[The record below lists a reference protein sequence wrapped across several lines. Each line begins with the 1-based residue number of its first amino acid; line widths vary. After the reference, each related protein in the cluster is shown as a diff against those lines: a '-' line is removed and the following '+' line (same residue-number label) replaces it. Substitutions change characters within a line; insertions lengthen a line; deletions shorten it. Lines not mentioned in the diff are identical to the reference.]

1 MAADFTVEEIA
12 NLFRLAD
19 EDKNGKLS
27 RDEIITIMVQL
38 KGGIRPSDEEI
49 NNCMATMDEN
59 GDGVISEQ
67 EFLHT
72 MMRWLGIVQQQ
83 TTKKRQLDSSAS
95 PIFNRKKTL
104 KDMANFFLQFSPVT
118 DFHEEQRKILRCR
131 RTDLDMTSVQR
142 EYPIYSPEEKAKGYE
157 MIKTILVEGRDVLLK
172 ELYSLDWE
180 IILSGVVKVKTILSI
195 VEFFPTSDQK

>member
-1 MAADFTVEEIA
+1 MSNFTVEEIA
-12 NLFRLAD
+12 NLFHLAD

-27 RDEIITIMVQL
+27 RDEILKIMVQL
-38 KGGIRPSDEEI
+38 KGGVRPSDDEI

-72 MMRWLGIVQQQ
+72 MMTWLGIVEQ
-83 TTKKRQLDSSAS
+83 TTKKRQLDSTSS

-118 DFHEEQRKILRCR
+118 DFQEEQRKILRCR
-131 RTDLDMTSVQR
+131 RIDLDMTAVQR

-157 MIKTILVEGRDVLLK
+157 MIKMVLLEGRDVILK
-172 ELYSLDWE
+172 SLFSLDWE
-180 IILSGVVKVKTILSI
+180 VVLSGIVKVKNILLI